1 MFAGHRRSILAAGM
15 LLALA
20 APAAAQQP
28 TQQQID
34 AVKSSCRWDFMS
46 HCSGVP
52 RGGREAVMCL
62 KDHLAELSAGCK
74 TAISAII
81 PKAPPATPTAAPPLR
96 PAPAPPA
103 PAAASTSP
111 PPPPPAPAVAP
122 PPAPAPS
129 ADTAAPA
136 PTVSP
141 KKHATAP
148 APKKPAQPAAPSPT
162 QATASPPAPAAS
174 TPPPADLGP
183 IPPLRPLVRL
193 AILRACKAEHDSL
206 CGHVPPGQGRIVD
219 CLAAHGAALSPSCR
233 DAILS
238 AK

>member
-1 MFAGHRRSILAAGM
+1 MSVGHGGLILAAGVLM
-15 LLALA
+15 ALA

-52 RGGREAVMCL
+52 RGGREALMCL

-74 TAISAII
+74 TAVSAII
-81 PKAPPATPTAAPPLR
+81 PKNPPATPTAAPP
-96 PAPAPPA
+96 PPPA
-103 PAAASTSP
+103 PAAPAAASASP
-111 PPPPPAPAVAP
+111 PPQPPAPAAAP
-122 PPAPAPS
+122 PPAPAPT

-136 PTVSP
+136 PTATP

-148 APKKPAQPAAPSPT
+148 PPKKPAGPATRAPT
-162 QATASPPAPAAS
+162 QATASPPPPAPAAAA
-174 TPPPADLGP
+174 PPPTDLGP

-193 AILRACKAEHDSL
+193 RILRACKAEHDAV
-206 CGHVPPGQGRIVD
+206 CGQVPPGQGRIVD